1 MKIKFKTS
9 LYLFVLSLAVSMSA
23 CSGNSELVA
32 DSSINPPVSQATIL
46 LLDVYKSPSC
56 GCCVKWIS
64 HLETN
69 DIKAKTH
76 HPDDMGLI
84 KRQHSI
90 TSEHQ
95 SCHTAVNQDGYVFE
109 GHVPAKFIKQ
119 FLADVP
125 ENTIGLSV
133 PGMPLGSPGMEVGDK
148 FQAYSILLLHKDGSS
163 SIYAEIKH
171 ALEQY

>member
-1 MKIKFKTS
+1 MKINFKTS
-9 LYLFVLSLAVSMSA
+9 LYLFILSLAISMSA
-23 CSGNSELVA
+23 CSGNSELSA
-32 DSSINPPVSQATIL
+32 DSAINPPATDIQSL
-46 LLDVYKSPSC
+46 VLDVYKSPSC

-64 HLETN
+64 HLEAS
-69 DIKAKTH
+69 DIKANAH

-84 KRQHSI
+84 KQQYSI
-90 TSEHQ
+90 SSEHQ

-109 GHVPAKFIKQ
+109 GHVPAKFIKK

-125 ENTIGLSV
+125 ENAIGLSV

-148 FQAYSILLLHKDGSS
+148 FRAYSILLLHKDGSS
-163 SIYAEIKH
+163 SVYAEVKH